1 MSNYPLLLLTLY
13 IYSKTVSVNIAGNNN
28 NVTAW
33 LLPPSSW
40 FEENGVQWE
49 FRNLMPYL
57 MVRSVQQMQV
67 RMMCFYGPLTMF
79 TLMFS
84 ASVKLL
90 KSSTLSFFSISPSLS
105 LSLFVMY
112 VVCMHACVLTIVWT
126 VLQAKVQRL
135 FLRVRIWTIMSGT
148 QYVCSGG
155 ARVWNWP

>member
-1 MSNYPLLLLTLY
+1 MWHP
-13 IYSKTVSVNIAGNNN
+13 K
-28 NVTAW
+28 

-90 KSSTLSFFSISPSLS
+90 NSSPPPLSVSQAVCNVCGVYAYVCVNRCLDCPAGKGPETIFAGQNVNDNEWHTVRVFRRGKSLTL
-105 LSLFVMY
+105 
-112 VVCMHACVLTIVWT
+112 T
-126 VLQAKVQRL
+126 VDDLLPVEGTSHPL
-135 FLRVRIWTIMSGT
+135 FLWQNHIFLLRNVN
-148 QYVCSGG
+148 Y
-155 ARVWNWP
+155 P